1 MPLSTTGLQEGD
13 FTVLR
18 VLKNGVMQDVLSLTA
33 SGSTDTPL
41 GSLVIEHIAGLQ
53 SQLNAKATTAALSL
67 AAEALGT
74 ELDSVEAQVSAVG
87 AAVAS
92 LGAAVATKAAQSE
105 LDASNGAI
113 NVAYANINALG
124 ESLNNG
130 YTTLEATLA
139 LKASQAALDFTTA
152 STYTKAQVDALI
164 VEPTDGSLTIAMTNG
179 LQTRLDDIRDIQS
192 AALTS
197 IGGASQQ
204 LAFTQADLAALG
216 SVVGSKATE
225 ASVNALSASF
235 NAVASSLNNQIS
247 TVSTLLGTRASSS
260 SVTAALEG
268 KQELIGTS
276 LDIGALLVVGNSD
289 VGRLQHVNGINL
301 KVPQGL
307 TYAQFSPTGAIF

>member
-1 MPLSTTGLQEGD
+1 MPLSTTGLHEGD
-13 FTVLR
+13 FTLLR
-18 VLKNGVMQDVLSLTA
+18 VLKNNVMQDVLSLTA
-33 SGSTDTPL
+33 AGSPDIPL
-41 GSLVIEHIAGLQ
+41 GSLIVGHTAGLQ
-53 SQLNAKATTAALSL
+53 TQLNAKATTAALS
-67 AAEALGT
+67 AVAESLGAEIDALETGVT
-74 ELDSVEAQVSAVG
+74 AVG

-92 LGAAVATKAAQSE
+92 LGAAVAAKAAQSE

-130 YTTLEATLA
+130 YTTLEAILA

-192 AALTS
+192 AALAS

-204 LAFTQADLAALG
+204 LSYTQADLAALT
-216 SVVGSKATE
+216 SVVDGKATE
-225 ASVNALSASF
+225 VSVSALST
-235 NAVASSLNNQIS
+235 NLNTVASSLNNQIS

-276 LDIGALLVVGNSD
+276 LDIGG
-289 VGRLQHVNGINL
+289 GRKQRHTSMV
-301 KVPQGL
+301 
-307 TYAQFSPTGAIF
+307 